1 MGIIRAALGATLGT
15 LADQWKDY
23 FCCDALD
30 SETLVVKGTKVLSGR
45 SGNRYGSDNIISQGS
60 GLVVNEGQCVM
71 IVDQGVVTEVVA
83 EPGYFTYDSDAEPSI
98 FAGELNEERL
108 RAIFETMWRR
118 FQYGGGTGR
127 DQRVYFF
134 NMKEIVDNK
143 FGTAVP
149 VPFRVVD
156 RNIGL
161 DLDVSLRC
169 NGLYSFKITDP
180 ISFFANVCGNVK
192 SEYRVEELRG
202 QLKAEFISALQP
214 ALSKLSELQIR
225 PYALPSQVGELC
237 KVMNAEL
244 SEKWTQLRGLSI
256 VSIAINSV
264 TLPED
269 DAKILKDLQRG
280 AAMRDPGM
288 AAAQLAAAQAAAMT
302 AAASNSAGA
311 VTGLMGMGMAQQ
323 SGGLNATELFK
334 TAAAQSSASASGGT
348 QNSWQ
353 CSCGTVNQGKFCTEC
368 GKPRPEG
375 QSGWRCECGG
385 YNLGK
390 FCQYCGKRKPADAP
404 LYVCDKCGYKPQD
417 PYHPPKF
424 CPECGDP
431 FTEDDR
437 VN

>member
-214 ALSKLSELQIR
+214 ALAKLSELQIR

-334 TAAAQSSASASGGT
+334 TAAAQNSASASGGT